1 MDNNLVGQTIQGRYY
16 VVKQLGRGGVGVTFL
31 AQDQQCFDSQC
42 VVKQLKPKTTNP
54 QTLTIAR
61 KLFNR
66 EAEIM
71 NRLGHCD
78 RIPRLLAYFEQDH
91 EFFLVQEL
99 IEGHDL
105 SQEIVSGQPWSEAK
119 TLAMLKDVLEVLLIV
134 QQNSVIHRDL
144 KPSNLMR
151 RRQDNRIILIDFGSV
166 KQVSTQIIDAAGQV
180 KQTVAVGTKSYMPM
194 EQMMGRPGFYSDIYA
209 LGVIAI
215 QALTGVEPREL
226 PVDDDGEIIWRRKLN
241 PRVHYQPRFL
251 DLLDQMVR
259 YRHQERYA
267 SAGAVLADLKQLDAA
282 QNNDKETQIIPKTK
296 PEVATAQS
304 LPSSNIPGESV
315 VLFPPVPPQNNKLA
329 TPIPVVSNT
338 NGVPPTSNALV
349 SLVPKPALS
358 RKTKRP
364 SKSPRSKFKILPQVF
379 PQTLSKIFPWFLGLL
394 AMVMGLGGWF
404 VIKQPTERPK
414 IKMSLY
420 ANYNQGFRVDYPQNW
435 SKENRDD
442 FWATGVVFSSPLEND
457 ADQFK
462 EQVSVLVEDLPQ
474 NLALAE
480 YTEQSL
486 AEIKQLSDPTIGQ
499 AQSITMGAN
508 EGRQIVYHGEENGN
522 TVQRMQTW
530 SVSENRAYVITYT
543 AIPESY
549 DDYLPTVEKIIK
561 SFETIN

>member
-1 MDNNLVGQTIQGRYY
+1 MDNNLAGQTIKGRYY

-78 RIPRLLAYFEQDH
+78 RIPRLLAYFEQDN

-105 SQEIVSGQPWSEAK
+105 SQEILPGQPWSEVK
-119 TLAMLKDVLEVLLIV
+119 TVAMLKDVLEVLLIV

-166 KQVSTQIIDAAGQV
+166 KQVSTQIIDGAGQV

-215 QALTGVEPREL
+215 QALTGVEPKDL
-226 PVDDDGEIIWRRKLN
+226 PIDDNGEIIWRRQLN

-259 YRHQERYA
+259 YRHQERYG
-267 SAGAVLADLKQLDAA
+267 SAGAVLSDLKQLDAA
-282 QNNDKETQIIPKTK
+282 QNNDKETQIVPKTK
-296 PEVATAQS
+296 PEATPPQS
-304 LPSSNIPGESV
+304 QPSSNIPGESV
-315 VLFPPVPPQNNKLA
+315 VLYPPVPPQNNKST
-329 TPIPVVSNT
+329 TPTLVPTPVVSNT
-338 NGVPPTSNALV
+338 NEVKSASNAFV
-349 SLVPKPALS
+349 SLVPKPTSSHRNKRSAKSS
-358 RKTKRP
+358 RSSR
-364 SKSPRSKFKILPQVF
+364 SKSKILP
-379 PQTLSKIFPWFLGLL
+379 KILPWFLGLL
-394 AMVMGLGGWF
+394 AILIGLGGWIA
-404 VIKQPTERPK
+404 IKQRAERPQ

-442 FWATGVVFSSPLEND
+442 FWATGVLFSSPLEND

-486 AEIKQLSDPTIGQ
+486 SEIKQLSDPTIGE
-499 AQSITMGAN
+499 AQSITLGTD
-508 EGRQIVYHGEENGN
+508 EGRQIIYHGEENGSI
-522 TVQRMQTW
+522 VQRMQTW
-530 SVSENRAYVITYT
+530 SVNGNRAYVITYT

-549 DDYLPTVEKIIK
+549 DDYLPTVEKMIK
-561 SFETIN
+561 SFETIE

>member
-16 VVKQLGRGGVGVTFL
+16 VVRQLGRGGVGVTFL
-31 AQDQQCFDSQC
+31 AQDQQCFNSQC
-42 VVKQLKPKTTNP
+42 VVKQLKPKTSNP
-54 QTLTIAR
+54 QTLITAR

-78 RIPRLLAYFEQDH
+78 RIPRLLAYFEQGQ

-105 SQEIVSGQPWSEAK
+105 SQEILPGQPWSEVK
-119 TLAMLKDVLEVLLIV
+119 TLAMVKDVLEVLLIV
-134 QQNSVIHRDL
+134 QQNNVIHRDL

-215 QALTGVEPREL
+215 QALTGIEPREL
-226 PVDDDGEIIWRRKLN
+226 PIDDDGEIIWRRKLD

-267 SAGAVLADLKQLDAA
+267 AAGAVLSDLKQLDAN
-282 QNNDKETQIIPKTK
+282 QNNDKETQIISKTK
-296 PEVATAQS
+296 PEATSPRSQ
-304 LPSSNIPGESV
+304 PSSGIPGESV
-315 VLFPPVPPQNNKLA
+315 VLFPRVTPQHQPT
-329 TPIPVVSNT
+329 TPTPVVNN
-338 NGVPPTSNALV
+338 NGVKPTSNALV
-349 SLVPKPALS
+349 SIVPKPTSS
-358 RKTKRP
+358 RRARRSSRSSR
-364 SKSPRSKFKILPQVF
+364 SKSKISAKIF
-379 PQTLSKIFPWFLGLL
+379 SQTLPKIFPWFLGLL
-394 AMVMGLGGWF
+394 VMLIGLGGWIA
-404 VIKQPTERPK
+404 IKQKTERPI

-435 SKENRDD
+435 SKENRED

-457 ADQFK
+457 TDQFK

-480 YTEQSL
+480 YTQQSL
-486 AEIKQLSDPTIGQ
+486 AEIKQLSDPTIGN
-499 AQSITMGAN
+499 AQSIVLGSK
-508 EGRQIVYHGEENGN
+508 EGRQIIYQGEENGR

-530 SVSENRAYVITYT
+530 SIDGSRAYVITYT

-549 DDYLPTVEKIIK
+549 DDYLPTVERMIK
-561 SFETIN
+561 SFETIK

>member
-105 SQEIVSGQPWSEAK
+105 SEEILPGHPWSEVK
-119 TLAMLKDVLEVLLIV
+119 TVAMLKDVLEVLLIV

-215 QALTGVEPREL
+215 QALTGIEPREL
-226 PVDDDGEIIWRRKLN
+226 PIDDDGEIIWRRKLN
-241 PRVHYQPRFL
+241 PQVHYQPRFL

-267 SAGAVLADLKQLDAA
+267 SAGAVLSDLMQLDAT
-282 QNNDKETQIIPKTK
+282 QNNDKETQIVPKTK
-296 PEVATAQS
+296 PEATPIQS
-304 LPSSNIPGESV
+304 QPSSNIQGESV
-315 VLFPPVPPQNNKLA
+315 VLYPPVPPQNNKPP
-329 TPIPVVSNT
+329 TPIPIVSNN
-338 NGVPPTSNALV
+338 NGVKSDSNVLV
-349 SLVPKPALS
+349 SLVPKFTSSP
-358 RKTKRP
+358 KTKR
-364 SKSPRSKFKILPQVF
+364 SSRSSRSSSSKFKSLPKIL
-379 PQTLSKIFPWFLGLL
+379 PWFLGLL
-394 AMVMGLGGWF
+394 TMLIGLGGWIA
-404 VIKQPTERPK
+404 IKQKAERPI

-480 YTEQSL
+480 YTKQSL
-486 AEIKQLSDPTIGQ
+486 LEIKQLSDPTIGA
-499 AQSITMGAN
+499 AQNITLGSN
-508 EGRQIVYHGEENGN
+508 EGRQIIYHGEENGHI
-522 TVQRMQTW
+522 VQRMQTW
-530 SVSENRAYVITYT
+530 SVNGSRAYVITYT

-549 DDYLPTVEKIIK
+549 DDYLPTVEKMIK
-561 SFETIN
+561 SFETIE